1 MNRHILIQ
9 GPWANG
15 QVLSTQ
21 MQLLNMSFR
30 LHSFCSTNKFF
41 TNANNFIMQS
51 IHSNTAAN
59 AFSYL
64 QREQV
69 HPYPKQQEED
79 PKLRCHYFRLWFH
92 GTMSQSRVYACSLKK
107 KKIAWSINLYFIY
120 HYFILSSLKRN
131 HLTHIQY
138 YYSKVTYKIPR
149 FFINIQMLDQNDTN
163 TVPQITD
170 LKPAF
175 TGIPSNNDTKTKSQ
189 FSKCF

>member
-1 MNRHILIQ
+1 MTSFCKTIFKFHYMIPVFSLKKSQWCKPAVLQSLLHHNKWIDILIQ

-120 HYFILSSLKRN
+120 H
-131 HLTHIQY
+131 
-138 YYSKVTYKIPR
+138 
-149 FFINIQMLDQNDTN
+149 
-163 TVPQITD
+163 
-170 LKPAF
+170 
-175 TGIPSNNDTKTKSQ
+175 
-189 FSKCF
+189 

>member
-1 MNRHILIQ
+1 
-9 GPWANG
+9 
-15 QVLSTQ
+15 
-21 MQLLNMSFR
+21 MQLLNMSFT

-107 KKIAWSINLYFIY
+107 KKNCMIN
-120 HYFILSSLKRN
+120 YFILHIPLVYLIFFEEEPFNTYPILLLKS
-131 HLTHIQY
+131 HLQDP
-138 YYSKVTYKIPR
+138 KVLYKHSNVRPKWHKYCT
-149 FFINIQMLDQNDTN
+149 TN
-163 TVPQITD
+163 NW
-170 LKPAF
+170 F
-175 TGIPSNNDTKTKSQ
+175 KTSIYRHPLQ
-189 FSKCF
+189 

>member
-21 MQLLNMSFR
+21 MQLLNMSFT

-107 KKIAWSINLYFIY
+107 KKNCMIN
-120 HYFILSSLKRN
+120 YFILHIPLVY
-131 HLTHIQY
+131 LIFFEEETTHIQY